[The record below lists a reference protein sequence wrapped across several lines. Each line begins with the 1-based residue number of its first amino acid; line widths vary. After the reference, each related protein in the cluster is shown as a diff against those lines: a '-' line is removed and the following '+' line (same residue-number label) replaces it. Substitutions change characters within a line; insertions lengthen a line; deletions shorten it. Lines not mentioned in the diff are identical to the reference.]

1 MRQDFMNASIFEKAL
16 YIVLSLFIIY
26 VFLSFLQVNMYSV
39 DSPELISAHNFF
51 KLIER
56 FIWRN
61 KQFYF
66 RSLSRLR
73 NNQKN

>member
-1 MRQDFMNASIFEKAL
+1 MRHEFINAAIFEKAL

-39 DSPELISAHNFF
+39 DSPELISDNNFF

-56 FIWRN
+56 FI
-61 KQFYF
+61 
-66 RSLSRLR
+66 
-73 NNQKN
+73 

>member
-39 DSPELISAHNFF
+39 DSPELISDNNFF

-56 FIWRN
+56 FI
-61 KQFYF
+61 
-66 RSLSRLR
+66 
-73 NNQKN
+73 

>member
-39 DSPELISAHNFF
+39 DSPELISDNNFF

>member
-16 YIVLSLFIIY
+16 YIVISLFIIY

-39 DSPELISAHNFF
+39 DSPELISVHNFF

-56 FIWRN
+56 FI
-61 KQFYF
+61 
-66 RSLSRLR
+66 
-73 NNQKN
+73 